1 MFYNNN
7 NWYQITLSFYFHYAN
22 YSMSSKL
29 LIACIEKVSIFHFKI
44 TSYHYFGFD
53 SERLYIVSLHLHCS
67 HKYLVSLHLHSHKYS
82 LLLVV
87 LKKLVAICLACVI
100 ICGHLFLWSHMYP
113 IQTKQHC
120 L

>member
-7 NWYQITLSFYFHYAN
+7 NWYQITLSFYFHYTN
-22 YSMSSKL
+22 HSVPSKL
-29 LIACIEKVSIFHFKI
+29 LIVCIEKVSVFASKLRHIIIFLSTVKDYTLF
-44 TSYHYFGFD
+44 HYI
-53 SERLYIVSLHLHCS
+53 YIVHTSTLF
-67 HKYLVSLHLHSHKYS
+67 SLHLHSHKYS

-100 ICGHLFLWSHMYP
+100 ICGHLFLWSHMYLV
-113 IQTKQHC
+113 QTKQHC